1 MRRVL
6 ILSVLLLASGC
17 VSDRHSHRPHY
28 YGGPPARVY
37 AAPPPPPDY
46 RGPRHYY
53 SSEADGRRR
62 NWERRVPRH

>member
-1 MRRVL
+1 MRRIM

-17 VSDRHSHRPHY
+17 VSDRHFHRPHY

-37 AAPPPPPDY
+37 AAPPPPPQY
-46 RGPRHYY
+46 RGPGHHYSPETDRY
-53 SSEADGRRR
+53 RR